1 MQENNTLRLN
11 NGYFWLAE
19 KFNAWNVPLME
30 DYPCRVDD
38 LISLLSFRPTVLP
51 IKMTD
56 KFCNPYL
63 FPFLPSTTP
72 VFFSKPFILNGDR
85 PPKSPFLCFV
95 NKYAALLVP
104 IILLAWSIAAR
115 PLTVV

>member
-1 MQENNTLRLN
+1 
-11 NGYFWLAE
+11 
-19 KFNAWNVPLME
+19 ME
-30 DYPCRVDD
+30 CPFYMGDYPCSVDD
-38 LISLLSFRPTVLP
+38 LISLLSFRPRAVLP

-63 FPFLPSTTP
+63 SPFLPLTTP
-72 VFFSKPFILNGDR
+72 HVFLQTLFLNGDR

-115 PLTVV
+115 PLTVVGEIAPIDR

>member
-1 MQENNTLRLN
+1 MTTEIKLDL
-11 NGYFWLAE
+11 
-19 KFNAWNVPLME
+19 WNVPLIWE
-30 DYPCRVDD
+30 TIHD
-38 LISLLSFRPTVLP
+38 LISLLSFRPRAVLP

-63 FPFLPSTTP
+63 SPFLPLTTP
-72 VFFSKPFILNGDR
+72 MFFSKPFLFNGDR

-104 IILLAWSIAAR
+104 IILLARSIAAR
-115 PLTVV
+115 PLTVVGEIAPIDR